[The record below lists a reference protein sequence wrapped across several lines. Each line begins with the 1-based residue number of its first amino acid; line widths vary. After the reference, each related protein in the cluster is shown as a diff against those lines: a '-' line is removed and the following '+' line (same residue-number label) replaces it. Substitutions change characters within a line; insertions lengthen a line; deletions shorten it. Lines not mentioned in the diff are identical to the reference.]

1 MAPSS
6 PRAVVA
12 RRSSA
17 EMTRLNGKVAV
28 ITGGASGIGEATVRL
43 FVEEGAAVVIADV
56 QDARGQDLAAEL
68 GARAVYV
75 HADVS
80 REGDVKAAVD
90 VAVHRF
96 GRLDCIFNNAGY
108 GGVRGRIEEISVE
121 GFDETIGVLLRGV
134 FLGIKHAAPVMKRQ
148 GSGSII
154 STASVAGLRTG
165 MGPHIYSVAKAGV
178 IHLTHSVAMELG
190 ESGIRVNCICPGGI
204 ATPIFGKSMGVPPDR
219 ADATIPL
226 MKGVLE
232 TLQPIKR
239 AGMPDD
245 IARAALWLASDESTF
260 VNGHALVVD
269 GGLIGGR
276 LWSDRLVR
284 RDALRSAMGLPPM
297 S

>member
-1 MAPSS
+1 MS
-6 PRAVVA
+6 
-12 RRSSA
+12 
-17 EMTRLNGKVAV
+17 RLNGKVAL

-43 FVEEGAAVVIADV
+43 FVEEGAAVVVADV

-68 GARAVYV
+68 GDRAAYV

-80 REGDVKAAVD
+80 READVKAAVD
-90 VAVHRF
+90 FAVSRLR
-96 GRLDCIFNNAGY
+96 RLDCIFNNAGY
-108 GGVRGRIEEISVE
+108 GGVTGRIEQIAVE

-134 FLGIKHAAPVMKRQ
+134 FLGMKHAAPVMKRQ
-148 GSGSII
+148 GAGSII

-165 MGPHIYSVAKAGV
+165 MGPHVYSAAKAAV

-190 ESGIRVNCICPGGI
+190 ESGVRVNCICPGGI
-204 ATPIFGKSMGVPPDR
+204 ATPIFGKGMGLPADQ
-219 ADATIPL
+219 ADATVPL

-239 AGMPDD
+239 AGLPED
-245 IARAALWLASDESTF
+245 IARAALWLASDESSF

-276 LWSDRLVR
+276 MWSDVLLR
-284 RDALRSAMGLPPM
+284 RETLRSAMGLPPT